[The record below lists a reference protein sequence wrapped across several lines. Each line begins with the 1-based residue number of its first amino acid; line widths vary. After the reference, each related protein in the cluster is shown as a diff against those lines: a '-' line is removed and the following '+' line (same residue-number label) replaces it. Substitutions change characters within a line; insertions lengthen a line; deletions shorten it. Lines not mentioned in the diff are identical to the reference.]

1 MKCQLCG
8 VNRETVVVK
17 AKQATIHGLMD
28 TTFNIC
34 KECLELSHQAWL
46 DKDFLIVKAGSNAAP
61 HGAGHAEAH
70 GASH

>member
-8 VNRETVVVK
+8 VDKETVIVK
-17 AKQATIHGLMD
+17 AKQATIHGLKD

-34 KECLELSHQAWL
+34 KECLELSHQAYL
-46 DKDFLIVKAGSNAAP
+46 DKDFLIVKGGTNAAP

-70 GASH
+70 GESH